1 MRILLKIAYDGT
13 DFFGYQVQPN
23 KRTVESELKRCLDN
37 LLGEDVKLV
46 ASGRTDSGVHAL
58 SQCVHFDT
66 QTKIPIKNIKD
77 ALNSVLPSDLR
88 VISSKKVSNDF
99 SARYSCKKKTYRYS
113 CYLSKTQNPLLERYK
128 TLVEYPLDI
137 EKMKEVVSIL
147 EGEHDFK
154 CFLKTGSSVKTTV
167 RTIYSIKIVKKGSS
181 LDFYVTGNGFLYNMV
196 RIIVGTL
203 LAVGE
208 GKLDLERVKTAL
220 NSGNRTLL
228 GKTASAKGLCLY
240 RVNY

>member
-1 MRILLKIAYDGT
+1 MRVLLKIAYDGT

>member
-1 MRILLKIAYDGT
+1 MRVLLKIAYDGT
-13 DFFGYQVQPN
+13 DFCGYQVQPN
-23 KRTVESELKRCLDN
+23 KRTVESELKLALDG
-37 LLGEDVKLV
+37 LLKEDVKLV

-66 QTKIPIKNIKD
+66 QTKIPVKNLKD
-77 ALNSVLPSDLR
+77 AINSTLPKDLR
-88 VISSKKVSNDF
+88 VISSKKVSSDF

-113 CYLSKTQNPLLERYK
+113 CYLSKTENPMLERYK

-137 EKMKEVVSIL
+137 DKMKAVSKTL

-208 GKLDLERVKTAL
+208 GKLDEKSVATAL
-220 NSGNRTLL
+220 QTGNRALL